1 MWGLGWGVY
10 MQICGCSRAGDM
22 KGACVFVCALTGSD
36 CISVPLCSWEIAVN
50 SDAFSLHLLDF
61 AKVIQSIRL
70 WINFHISTK
79 HGSNPTL
86 WVQISQQHPLNQRR
100 RWEKTSHCSCVLIT
114 LSPFAVLHQIL
125 WFCPCVKQVLPEWP
139 IPGQGI
145 HADPPT
151 PYPPAPVTSK
161 RPQTRGLQ
169 VMGRWTGGHL
179 M

>member
-1 MWGLGWGVY
+1 MWGLGWGVGWGVY

-100 RWEKTSHCSCVLIT
+100 RWEKNLPLQLRAHHFIAVCCSSSNPLILSMCQTSAARMANPRAGH
-114 LSPFAVLHQIL
+114 PRRPPH
-125 WFCPCVKQVLPEWP
+125 P
-139 IPGQGI
+139 IPPGPR
-145 HADPPT
+145 DFKKT
-151 PYPPAPVTSK
+151 TD
-161 RPQTRGLQ
+161 TRLASDG
-169 VMGRWTGGHL
+169 
-179 M
+179 